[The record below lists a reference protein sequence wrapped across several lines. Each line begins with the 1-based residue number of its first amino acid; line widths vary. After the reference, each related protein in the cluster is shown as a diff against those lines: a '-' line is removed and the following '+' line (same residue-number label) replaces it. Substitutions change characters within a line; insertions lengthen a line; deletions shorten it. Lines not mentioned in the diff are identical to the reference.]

1 VLQLRIQ
8 GRGGQGAQMAG
19 EVLARTYFEEGKFVQ
34 AYSTYGGARR
44 GTPVSTFIRVD
55 DTFIRERCDI
65 ESPDAIVCF
74 DPSLL
79 SPMLLAGAKPGT
91 VVLINSSR
99 PPDAFVDLGDFR
111 FGTLDAIV
119 VAQANGLGRY
129 VNSAILGAFV
139 RMIGSPSMDALTATL
154 LEVSPAKPEQNA
166 QCARDGYRMV
176 SILGEAPP
184 ADADAATAASTTAT
198 STGVTA

>member
-1 VLQLRIQ
+1 MLQLRIQ

-19 EVLARTYFEEGKFVQ
+19 EVLARTYFEEGKYVQ

-55 DTFIRERCDI
+55 DAFIRERCDI

-79 SPMLLAGAKPGT
+79 NPALLGGAQPGT

-99 PPDAFVDLGDFR
+99 PPEAFTDLGDFR
-111 FGTLDAIV
+111 IGTLDAIV
-119 VAQANGLGRY
+119 VAQANGLGRF
-129 VNSAILGAFV
+129 VNSAILGAFA
-139 RMIGSPSMDALTATL
+139 RMLGSPTMDALTATL
-154 LEVSPAKPEQNA
+154 LQVSPAKPEQNA

-176 SILGEAPP
+176 SILGEPRS
-184 ADADAATAASTTAT
+184 ADATGADDAAAITA
-198 STGVTA
+198 GVTA